1 MALMHPK
8 NTSSQQKEQGVNADL
23 AHM

>member
-8 NTSSQQKEQGVNADL
+8 STLGQQKEQGVNADL
-23 AHM
+23 AHI